1 MEDVIV
7 DTPHVW
13 VFFYGST
20 MNVNVLKALGVEPV
34 AWETARLGGF
44 EVSVRPRVNVA
55 RSNSGTVYGVV
66 VSVTH
71 DELTRLYTHLRD
83 EFGQVYAA
91 EAVLVETADGKWRP
105 ALCYVCPT
113 MEPRAA
119 DPRHVE
125 DIAAAVR
132 SLHFPAW
139 YVQKIEAFKR

>member
-1 MEDVIV
+1 V

-66 VSVTH
+66 VSVAQRRGNRYPH
-71 DELTRLYTHLRD
+71 SVPSAH
-83 EFGQVYAA
+83 
-91 EAVLVETADGKWRP
+91 
-105 ALCYVCPT
+105 
-113 MEPRAA
+113 
-119 DPRHVE
+119 
-125 DIAAAVR
+125 
-132 SLHFPAW
+132 
-139 YVQKIEAFKR
+139 